1 MCSGVFRD
9 ASPVK
14 KAAPTRKRSRIEN
27 SDSEGEEVNKVAE
40 RSVDDSVEETAAKV
54 AKHESSVD
62 SQLVGDPV
70 AGVKGRS
77 VAEVLRTPPKRQTA
91 RKHTGRVK
99 TASSSAASSVS
110 SGKYWEENIASPQIG
125 CYCTHSILVVQY
137 SVVCYMSDYVYM
149 QLYSVGGGELSLCT

>member
-1 MCSGVFRD
+1 MCSGVIKD
-9 ASPVK
+9 TSPVT
-14 KAAPTRKRSRIEN
+14 KAAPTRKRSRIED

-40 RSVDDSVEETAAKV
+40 RAVDDSLEETAAKV
-54 AKHESSVD
+54 PKHESSVD

-110 SGKYWEENIASPQIG
+110 SGRYWEEEVLFDGYLLSKKWLLLYTVCAL
-125 CYCTHSILVVQY
+125 CILIVQY
-137 SVVCYMSDYVYM
+137 SVVC
-149 QLYSVGGGELSLCT
+149 